1 MLKRFFPSLVIDSV
15 ADLPVE
21 TLKRQGI
28 RALFFDIDNTLAP
41 FDEAEPTEAILQ
53 LLTQWRAMGFAICL
67 LSNNNAP
74 RVKRFNHALGSIAV
88 YRAGKPGTK
97 KMRQVMAHLHVTP
110 QQTALIGDQ
119 VFTDMYCANRAG
131 VLAILCRPICNRDQL
146 VTKVKRG
153 AEAWVL
159 RRYER
164 SR

>member
-1 MLKRFFPSLVIDSV
+1 MLERFYPSFVIHSV
-15 ADLPVE
+15 ADLPIDQ
-21 TLKRQGI
+21 LRQQGI
-28 RALFFDIDNTLAP
+28 RLLFFDIDNTLAP
-41 FDEAEPTEAILQ
+41 FDVAEPDDATLQ
-53 LLTQWRAMGFAICL
+53 LLSQWKAMGFAICL
-67 LSNNNAP
+67 LSNNNAR
-74 RVKRFNHALGSIAV
+74 RVSLFNRRLHGIAV
-88 YRAGKPGTK
+88 HRAGKPGTK

-153 AEAWVL
+153 AESWVL
-159 RRYER
+159 RCYER